1 MVPGPEPV
9 RRMSQSEAGER
20 VVVQVVAVV
29 NPVAV
34 ICRLV
39 AVAEPRLRR
48 VMLGEA
54 SVERARLGAAVVG
67 FSLERNAADPAQ
79 ALPLHVP
86 GVRTA
91 LRRVEGRAVVG
102 SCRAGGR

>member
-9 RRMSQSEAGER
+9 RRMSQSEAGGR

-29 NPVAV
+29 NPVVV
-34 ICRLV
+34 IWRLV

-54 SVERARLGAAVVG
+54 SVERARLGAEVVG
-67 FSLERNAADPAQ
+67 FSLERNAAEPAQ

-91 LRRVEGRAVVG
+91 LRSVEGSAVVG
-102 SCRAGGR
+102 E

>member
-9 RRMSQSEAGER
+9 RRMLHSDAGGR
-20 VVVQVVAVV
+20 VVGQVVAVV

-54 SVERARLGAAVVG
+54 SVERPRWG
-67 FSLERNAADPAQ
+67 
-79 ALPLHVP
+79 
-86 GVRTA
+86 
-91 LRRVEGRAVVG
+91 RRW
-102 SCRAGGR
+102 

>member
-1 MVPGPEPV
+1 MGFAVAVVAGRAMVWVVALLACAVMVPGPEPV

-29 NPVAV
+29 NPLAV
-34 ICRLV
+34 IWRLV

-54 SVERARLGAAVVG
+54 SVERARLGAEVVG
-67 FSLERNAADPAQ
+67 WECIGCRSRS
-79 ALPLHVP
+79 
-86 GVRTA
+86 
-91 LRRVEGRAVVG
+91 RRRM
-102 SCRAGGR
+102 R